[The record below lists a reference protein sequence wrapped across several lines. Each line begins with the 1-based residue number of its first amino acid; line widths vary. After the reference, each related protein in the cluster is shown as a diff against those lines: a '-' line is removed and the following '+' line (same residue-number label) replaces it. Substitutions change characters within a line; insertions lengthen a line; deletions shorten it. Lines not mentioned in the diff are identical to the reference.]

1 MQRDCFLLENEIAIK
16 KNIKI
21 LNTNI
26 HIFVEQ
32 GLTALAL
39 FLLISLDLQIMS
51 KFEKAELVLK
61 LLIAIGAGVLI
72 WEWFEIIH

>member
-1 MQRDCFLLENEIAIK
+1 
-16 KNIKI
+16 
-21 LNTNI
+21 
-26 HIFVEQ
+26 
-32 GLTALAL
+32 
-39 FLLISLDLQIMS
+39 MS

>member
-1 MQRDCFLLENEIAIK
+1 VEFVADGKVGEELTLGEKQRKAIPC
-16 KNIKI
+16 
-21 LNTNI
+21 
-26 HIFVEQ
+26 
-32 GLTALAL
+32 A
-39 FLLISLDLQIMS
+39 IMS